1 MEKDNTGMA
10 QITRRRFPGGC
21 VVGIFILCI
30 GLTGIFVLVE
40 QIPDLAEKEFGVSN
54 PQLSWF
60 DRIHYSLQILAARER
75 LSTPVDPNGQPQ
87 NFTIGVGESVNSI
100 ILRLEQSGL
109 IQDGVSF
116 RYFMIYSGL
125 DTGIQAGEYELN
137 PAWTAVEIGQRL
149 QDSTPSE
156 VRFIILAG
164 WRLEEIAG
172 ALPTSGLNI
181 TPTEF
186 LRAARNPPPAWL
198 PPGLGLIQNLE
209 GYLLPGEYLLPR
221 DTDLRNFVQVLTAR
235 FDERVGEDLRSAFD
249 RQGLSLSQ
257 AVILASIVQREG
269 VVAEEQPMIASVFLN
284 RLAIGMKLDADPTVQ
299 YAVGFNPSQNTWWT
313 NPISRA
319 DLGFDSPYNTY
330 LYSGLPPGPICMPS
344 MTALQAVAYPAQS
357 PYYYFRALCDG
368 SNRHL
373 FAVTYEEHLGNAC
386 P

>member
-1 MEKDNTGMA
+1 MA
-10 QITRRRFPGGC
+10 QTTRRRFPAGC
-21 VVGIFILCI
+21 FLGIFTLCLV
-30 GLTGIFVLVE
+30 LTGIFVVVE
-40 QIPDLAEKEFGVSN
+40 QIPVLAENEFGRPN

-60 DRIHYSLQILAARER
+60 DRVHYSLQILAARER
-75 LSTPVDPNGQPQ
+75 LTTPVDPNGFPQ
-87 NFTIGVGESVNSI
+87 NFTIGMGESVNSI
-100 ILRLEQSGL
+100 ILRLEQAGL
-109 IQDGVSF
+109 IQDGVAF

-125 DTGIQAGEYELN
+125 DTSIQAGQYELN
-137 PAWTAVEIGQRL
+137 PAWTAIEIGQRL

-156 VRFIILAG
+156 VRFIILPG
-164 WRLEEIAG
+164 WRLEEIAA
-172 ALPTSGLNI
+172 ALPTSGLDI
-181 TPTEF
+181 SAGDF
-186 LRAARNPPPAWL
+186 LRAGRNPPAAWL
-198 PPGLGLIQNLE
+198 PPGLGMIQNLE

-221 DTDLRNFVQVLTAR
+221 DTDLREFVQVLTAR
-235 FDERVGEDLRSAFD
+235 FDERVGADLREAFD
-249 RQGLSLSQ
+249 RQGLNLSQ

-299 YAVGFNPSQNTWWT
+299 YAVGFNSSQNTWWT

-357 PYYYFRALCDG
+357 PYYYFRARCDG

-373 FAVTYEEHLGNAC
+373 FAVTYEEHLRNAC